1 MFYVV
6 DKKIVDKNTLLQVL
20 DTSDGVA
27 EWYSYKE
34 VKDMMSYLDMI
45 YLV

>member
-1 MFYVV
+1 MRGDFMFYVV

-27 EWYSYKE
+27 E
-34 VKDMMSYLDMI
+34 
-45 YLV
+45 